1 MSAEHHHGHAGDT
14 HAIVPD
20 ADQRRLT
27 AALLLIV
34 GFMVAEVVAGIVDHS
49 LALLSD
55 AAHMLTDAGGA
66 IALSVVA
73 LRLATRPAKGGM
85 TFGFKRAE
93 ILSAQVNGATLFVL
107 AALIVFKAVRRPRGR
122 VLVSLQMAGVLL
134 TCGPKGARW
143 QTMSGLDR
151 ESRPAS
157 RSRRRFASRRT

>member
-1 MSAEHHHGHAGDT
+1 MSAEHHHGHAGHT

-27 AALLLIV
+27 AALLLIL
-34 GFMVAEVVAGIVDHS
+34 GFMVAEVVAGIVVHS

-55 AAHMLTDAGGA
+55 AAHMLTDAGA

-107 AALIVFKAVRRPRGR
+107 AALIVFEAVRRPRGR

-134 TCGPKGARW
+134 TCGPKGVRW

-151 ESRPAS
+151 GSRPAS
-157 RSRRRFASRRT
+157 RSGRRFASRRT